1 MVLHLIHL
9 ELFFFPSAKFSQDV
23 IIFCVGMSSSVHFD
37 NKKIDI
43 LFLGEGSTQWL
54 DSTTL
59 TAKKN
64 IQLT

>member
-37 NKKIDI
+37 NKKID
-43 LFLGEGSTQWL
+43 STK
-54 DSTTL
+54 L